1 MDVKKLRRF
10 CVGSAQPKDES
21 EMETFMRLAS
31 NKDVDIFC
39 FPEGFLKSRASI
51 ERLSKL
57 TKECGMW
64 IVTGYSESE
73 EGYQSALILNEN
85 GEIVGKHRKTSLAN
99 SEVRE
104 GKMAGND
111 LDVFE
116 TKFGKIG
123 VVICAEIL
131 CPEVTRVLALKGAE
145 IIFHLIGVGMDG
157 QVQYDLWKSIIQI
170 RAIENLLYF
179 VTSTNNQSFRKGEA
193 SLPLGLIVN
202 SGGQIL
208 AETGKGNLIYSFINL
223 EEREKDARKG
233 TFHKSYSKM
242 ISRRQPK
249 LYSLLATQ

>member
-1 MDVKKLRRF
+1 LRDVKKLRRF

-21 EMETFMRLAS
+21 EMEIFMRLAS
-31 NKDVDIFC
+31 NKDVNILC
-39 FPEGFLKSRASI
+39 FPEGFLKSR
-51 ERLSKL
+51 L
-57 TKECGMW
+57 TKKYGMW
-64 IVTGYSESE
+64 VVTGYDESE
-73 EGYQSALILNEN
+73 EGYQSALIFNEN
-85 GEIVGKHRKTSLAN
+85 GEIVGKHRKTYLAN
-99 SEVRE
+99 IEVRE

-111 LDVFE
+111 LKVFE
-116 TKFGKIG
+116 TKYGKIG
-123 VVICAEIL
+123 VVICADIL
-131 CPEVTRVLALKGAE
+131 CPEVTRVLTLKGAE

-157 QVQYDLWKSIIQI
+157 QLQYDLWKSMIQI

-179 VTSTNNQSFRKGEA
+179 VTSTNNQPFRKDETT
-193 SLPLGLIVN
+193 LPLGLIVN

-208 AETGKGNLIYSFINL
+208 AETRKSNLIHTSINL